1 MSCAI
6 LQVEYANNTVKLE
19 YIEISCFSYDILTF
33 GRSRVCS
40 KIIYILQIYYSINY
54 SYSNICTAFYL

>member
-40 KIIYILQIYYSINY
+40 KLIYILQIYYSINY
-54 SYSNICTAFYL
+54 SV